1 MIGYRRATF
10 LSGDLYSHQ
19 LHLDVRRFM
28 VRRFSNFLR
37 YCRPIRKT
45 SREHS
50 NDLLRERGLEIGPQA
65 SVVAGA
71 GPDIVAKKAGRIYI
85 VEVKANGAR
94 LEKRR
99 RSNPSP

>member
-10 LSGDLYSHQ
+10 LSGDLYSRQ
-19 LHLDVRRFM
+19 LRLDARRFM
-28 VRRFSNFLR
+28 GRRFSNFLR
-37 YCRPIRKT
+37 YCRPILKA
-45 SREHS
+45 SGEHS
-50 NDLLRERGLEIGPQA
+50 NDLLRERGIEIGPQA
-65 SVVAGA
+65 TVVGGA

-99 RSNPSP
+99 RTNPSP